1 MSPHHFD
8 QMSQK
13 VTSLKVFSKCLCH
26 CLCICVC
33 NFFVFR
39 PGQFDFQLFRTL
51 LARYARS
58 LNITVAKI
66 IIMIIITIIIII
78 IIIRENV
85 AVVNVFLNAPQTQI
99 LDVNEKT
106 SIIDVVKI
114 VMMIIF
120 LSWST
125 WWWWWWW
132 FFYPNGDD
140 DDFLSKW
147 WWWYFVG
154 FQCWRSSGSLHGIY
168 FRHGDQNLV
177 KMGHRH
183 PHQHPHFYFAFCE
196 NNNFCLLFVTF

>member
-1 MSPHHFD
+1 MYMKMCSLNVVLFIGHVMSPHHFD

-66 IIMIIITIIIII
+66 IIMIIITIIII
-78 IIIRENV
+78 RENV

-114 VMMIIF
+114 VIMIIF
-120 LSWST
+120 LIH
-125 WWWWWWW
+125 
-132 FFYPNGDD
+132 GDD
-140 DDFLSKW
+140 DDF
-147 WWWYFVG
+147 FFIQMVVMMI
-154 FQCWRSSGSLHGIY
+154 FRSARTSCTTSDPRGWTRGPVAG
-168 FRHGDQNLV
+168 R
-177 KMGHRH
+177 
-183 PHQHPHFYFAFCE
+183 
-196 NNNFCLLFVTF
+196 

>member
-1 MSPHHFD
+1 MCSLNVVLFIGHVMSPHHFD

-66 IIMIIITIIIII
+66 IIMIIITIIII
-78 IIIRENV
+78 RENV

-114 VMMIIF
+114 VIMIIF
-120 LSWST
+120 LIHGDDDD
-125 WWWWWWW
+125 

-140 DDFLSKW
+140 DDFFIQMVMMIFCRFPVLEVFWVSSWDLLSS
-147 WWWYFVG
+147 
-154 FQCWRSSGSLHGIY
+154 R
-168 FRHGDQNLV
+168 
-177 KMGHRH
+177 
-183 PHQHPHFYFAFCE
+183 
-196 NNNFCLLFVTF
+196 